1 MSLPRT
7 TAKKRAKRKAGKATK
22 RQTSSQKRACLTMG
36 RILMVTEKMARRLRR
51 AAKYM
56 QGFGVAVSQI
66 DATTIENT

>member
-22 RQTSSQKRACLTMG
+22 RQTSQKRACLTMG

>member
-22 RQTSSQKRACLTMG
+22 RQTSQKRAGLTMG